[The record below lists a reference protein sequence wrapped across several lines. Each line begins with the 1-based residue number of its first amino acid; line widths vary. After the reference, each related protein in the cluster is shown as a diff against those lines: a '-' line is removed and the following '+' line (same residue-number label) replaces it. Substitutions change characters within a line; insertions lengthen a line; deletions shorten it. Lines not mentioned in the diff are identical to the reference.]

1 MNTILKTLV
10 FLVVILTHVN
20 QSFAQKYYTKS
31 GKITFDA
38 TANASP
44 EDIKGVNKSVTC
56 VTDTK
61 SGLIQFSALMKGFE
75 FERALMEEHFN
86 ENYVESSKYPK
97 AEFKGNITNN
107 SDIDY
112 AKDGVYNAKVKGKLT
127 IHGET
132 KDVEADGKLTIKNGK
147 ILATAQFVVT
157 LADYKVSVP
166 QVVADKIAKTAK
178 ISIDCTLELLKG

>member
-1 MNTILKTLV
+1 MNTILKSIVCIVLV
-10 FLVVILTHVN
+10 LTQVN

-86 ENYVESSKYPK
+86 EN
-97 AEFKGNITNN
+97 
-107 SDIDY
+107 
-112 AKDGVYNAKVKGKLT
+112 
-127 IHGET
+127 
-132 KDVEADGKLTIKNGK
+132 
-147 ILATAQFVVT
+147 
-157 LADYKVSVP
+157 
-166 QVVADKIAKTAK
+166 
-178 ISIDCTLELLKG
+178 